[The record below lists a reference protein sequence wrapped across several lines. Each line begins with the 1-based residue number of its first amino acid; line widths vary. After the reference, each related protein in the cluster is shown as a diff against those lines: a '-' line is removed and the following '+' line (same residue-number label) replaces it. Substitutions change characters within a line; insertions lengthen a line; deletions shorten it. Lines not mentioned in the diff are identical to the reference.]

1 MSVLAHPGPIS
12 FPLPRRRHLTVVP
25 ALPDVTPEPERF
37 AEVID
42 LPVPQAR
49 PAGPTTA
56 RPVVRPA
63 VSRPAVADAPLRLT
77 NRGRAVLAGLA
88 IALAAV
94 VGSVAGAAMGTP
106 ASAGGLEVVTVKS
119 GDSLWSIAATAAA
132 PGEDVRD
139 LMSEIV
145 ELNGLQGTTL
155 AAGQELTVPAGD

>member
-56 RPVVRPA
+56 RPA

-119 GDSLWSIAATAAA
+119 GDSLWSIAAAAAA

-145 ELNGLQGTTL
+145 ELNGLQGATL
-155 AAGQELTVPAGD
+155 VAGQELTVPAGD